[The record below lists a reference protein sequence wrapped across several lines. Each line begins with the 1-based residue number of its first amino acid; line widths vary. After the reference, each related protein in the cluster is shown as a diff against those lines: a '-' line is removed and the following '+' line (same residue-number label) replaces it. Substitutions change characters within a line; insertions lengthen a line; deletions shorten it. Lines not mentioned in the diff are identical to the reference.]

1 MEKVFMKKKL
11 LKSLLVA
18 SLVLGTATSTVNV
31 STVFAAGS
39 GTITVQDTK
48 QSETYTAYKVFDA
61 VVANEQAP
69 QENKDGVS
77 YLIPSGKESVYSSSA
92 NFSTLFDTITNGGR
106 TYVVKKEVASAT
118 DIAAWAKAITAT
130 AGLTSSGSAITENDT
145 DGTVSFTNLDYGYYY
160 VSTTLNQSSVVM
172 VTSVTPNAT
181 IHEKNSTADWGDG
194 GGKTVDAKSY
204 SVGDTVTYKITY
216 KNAVNY
222 DGATKVY
229 QYVLKDDM
237 PDASVVDLN
246 EKSYKVTVTNAA
258 GETTTLTEGSE
269 KQSGKYSVVETGND
283 FDITIPWAATNTQTE
298 NNQNGA
304 VDDFFYK
311 GVNTITVEYTGVLK
325 SAAKPGTGEIAENTN
340 KATINPNTQTDDG
353 GKKVS
358 VNDGQITIKK
368 VDGQT
373 NANLEGAVFVLKN
386 SDSQFLNFSN
396 TNDVEW
402 GTEAQATEYKTS
414 ADGTISI
421 TGLKA
426 GTYYLVEKV
435 APKGYNLLKDPQEVK
450 LGDGATDTTNSDTLL
465 VSPTVKNNKGT
476 ELPSTG
482 GMGTKL
488 FYMVGASMALL
499 AGIVLVARRRL
510 HS

>member
-1 MEKVFMKKKL
+1 MKKKL
-11 LKSLLVA
+11 LQSLLVA
-18 SLVLGTATSTVNV
+18 SLVLGTTTSAVNV
-31 STVFAAGS
+31 NTVFAAGS

-48 QSETYTAYKVFDA
+48 QSETYTAYKIFDA
-61 VVANEQAP
+61 EVANEQAP
-69 QENKDGVS
+69 QESKDGVA
-77 YLIPSGKESVYSSSA
+77 YLIPSGKESAYTSSA
-92 NFSTLFDTITNGGR
+92 NFNTLFDTVTNGGR
-106 TYVVKKEVASAT
+106 TYVVKKEGASAT
-118 DIAAWAKAITAT
+118 AIAAWAKAIVTEAN
-130 AGLTSSGSAITENDT
+130 ITNVVNPIVENDT

-172 VTSVTPNAT
+172 VTSVSPNAT
-181 IHEKNSTADWGDG
+181 IHEKNSTSDWGDG

-204 SVGDTVTYKITY
+204 SVGDTVTYKVTY

-222 DGATKVY
+222 DGAAKVY

-258 GETTTLTEGSE
+258 GEITTLTEGSE

-283 FDITIPWAATNTQTE
+283 FNITIPWAATDTQTQDS
-298 NNQNGA
+298 QNGA

-325 SAAKPGTGEIAENTN
+325 SAAKPGTGEIAENANTV
-340 KATINPNTQTDDG
+340 TINPNTQTDDG

-358 VNDGQITIKK
+358 VNNGQITIKK
-368 VDGQT
+368 VDGTTQ
-373 NANLEGAVFVLKN
+373 APLDGAEFVLKN
-386 SDSQFLNFSN
+386 DKNEYLNFSN
-396 TNDVEW
+396 PQDANW
-402 GTEAQATEYKTS
+402 GVATEATSYKTVN
-414 ADGTISI
+414 GTISI

-450 LGDGATDTTNSDTLL
+450 LGDGATDAMNSDTLL

-488 FYMVGASMALL
+488 FYMVGASMAIL
-499 AGIVLVARRRL
+499 AGVVLVARRRL